1 MGTSH
6 GVSAGYLSNRCLV
19 RPCCVVFRSFCR
31 VSGCAPRPPS
41 WSLPGM
47 PLFTSV
53 SVQGHRPVLGILP
66 FAQRAQRQPPWAI
79 RASGKQNQTTVPVS
93 NRQTD
98 GPGIG
103 RRRGWRGVGKGSG
116 AAETRA
122 PPVTITLGPSREEVP
137 RLPGLEAKGVLPL
150 PERLDTAPP
159 PDSWTPSPCFLG
171 VSTGSR
177 PGGVADLAQEASF
190 VLHKQVHISLCDC
203 PGAPGSSRV
212 SRSGDACP
220 ECRQSLAP
228 GQMCTG
234 PSALFC

>member
-1 MGTSH
+1 MGSLQVTSATAASCVLAASFSGRSVGFP
-6 GVSAGYLSNRCLV
+6 GVHPDLRPGPFQGCLCSPLSLSKGIGQS
-19 RPCCVVFRSFCR
+19 PWESSRSHSER
-31 VSGCAPRPPS
+31 STSRRGPS
-41 WSLPGM
+41 
-47 PLFTSV
+47 
-53 SVQGHRPVLGILP
+53 GHRESRTKPLCL
-66 FAQRAQRQPPWAI
+66 
-79 RASGKQNQTTVPVS
+79 SQTD
-93 NRQTD
+93 RQTD

-212 SRSGDACP
+212 SRSGDTCP

-228 GQMCTG
+228 GQMCAGLST
-234 PSALFC
+234 LFW